1 MRDDA
6 ISQDDVLWALRRH
19 VGSEQ
24 GASAAALVTEIRGT
38 TTPGHERQLRH
49 RIEELRRAGQ
59 HICGHPSSGYFMAAD
74 ESELVRTCAYL
85 TDRAMTTLIQVAAMR
100 RVSLPDLRGQLR
112 LPDPDAHPPSKRA
125 GGPHEPPAG
134 QQAVP

>member
-1 MRDDA
+1 MSTEHITRDE
-6 ISQDDVLWALRRH
+6 VLWALRRH
-19 VGSEQ
+19 VGAEN

-38 TTPGHERQLRH
+38 TAPGHERQLRH
-49 RIEELRRAGQ
+49 CIEELRRDGQ
-59 HICGHPSSGYFMAAD
+59 HVCGHPSTGYFIAATED
-74 ESELVRTCAYL
+74 ELLRTCAYL
-85 TDRAMTTLIQVAAMR
+85 HDRALTSLTQVAAMR

-112 LPDPDAHPPSKRA
+112 LPDPDAQPSKRA